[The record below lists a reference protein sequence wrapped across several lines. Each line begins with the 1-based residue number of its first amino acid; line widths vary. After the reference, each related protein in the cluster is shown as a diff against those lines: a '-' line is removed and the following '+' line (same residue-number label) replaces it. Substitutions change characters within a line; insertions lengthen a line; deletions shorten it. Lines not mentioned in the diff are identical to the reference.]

1 VLCAI
6 RCDVGPGI
14 EALREGLRNTGWTE
28 GGNLHIEYR
37 GAGGQVEQV
46 PSLAQELVDLKPD
59 VIVAFSP
66 QSSRAAKNATSTIL
80 IVPSSRS

>member
-1 VLCAI
+1 
-6 RCDVGPGI
+6 VGPGI

-28 GGNLHIEYR
+28 GGNLYIEYR
-37 GAGGQVEQV
+37 GAGGQVEQL

-66 QSSRAAKNATSTIL
+66 QSSAPQRTPRRPF
-80 IVPSSRS
+80 PSFSSPSQSRFASA